1 MSGYCPEC
9 CNTICLCIEEK
20 VLICKKTG
28 ELMVKTNKIKGT
40 SFDNNLA
47 FMVLDCGGIYL
58 SDWYDDM
65 FEDLGEL

>member
-1 MSGYCPEC
+1 MKE
-9 CNTICLCIEEK
+9 N
-20 VLICKKTG
+20 VLMCKETG

-40 SFDNNLA
+40 SFNDNLT
-47 FMVLDCGGIYL
+47 FTVLDCGGVYL